1 MQTPNILYSVQPK
14 SGARKASKM
23 LLGLSQ
29 GIYWLATV
37 FAITLMVS
45 AAALALD
52 VGKADGFEL
61 YVVAGMMVLTAG
73 TVWVVGRAV
82 YRRAR

>member
-1 MQTPNILYSVQPK
+1 MQTPNIRYGVQPK
-14 SGARKASKM
+14 NGARKASKM

-29 GIYWLATV
+29 GIYWLATI
-37 FAITLMVS
+37 FAITLMLS

-61 YVVAGMMVLTAG
+61 YVFAGMMVLAAG
-73 TVWVVGRAV
+73 TVWVIGRAV
-82 YRRAR
+82 YRLAR